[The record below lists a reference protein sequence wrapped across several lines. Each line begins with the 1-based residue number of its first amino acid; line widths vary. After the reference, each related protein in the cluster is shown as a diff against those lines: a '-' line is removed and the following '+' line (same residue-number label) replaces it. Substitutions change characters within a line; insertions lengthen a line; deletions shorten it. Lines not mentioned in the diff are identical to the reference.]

1 VSQSVRWEYMSV
13 SYRYT
18 REWVFPPG
26 ETVWKCWFDIYKPG
40 KGTETRRS
48 TDSSD
53 PDLKDSIWWL
63 DLLQEFGAEGWEL
76 VGETIQSWVVVDEEN
91 GWRNKRVPTHI
102 RWSFKRPVEG

>member
-1 VSQSVRWEYMSV
+1 MSV

-18 REWVFPPG
+18 REWVLPPSGPPG
-26 ETVWKCWFDIYKPG
+26 RTVWKSWFDIYKPG

-53 PDLKDSIWWL
+53 SDLKDSIWWL

-76 VGETIQSWVVVDEEN
+76 VGETIQNSVVVDEEN
-91 GWRNKRVPTHI
+91 GWKNKRMPTSI
-102 RWSFKRPVEG
+102 RWNFKRPTEG